1 MIPGVIQNRGKA
13 FVSNTLLHKPSD
25 YRIIVS
31 TRCWPVIWNTT
42 CNFWSC
48 ISPKIRGFSWKIY
61 MWRSAWLQ
69 RNSTLVSFHDR
80 DFKYLGLVKATS
92 GQYLISSLHLDK
104 GWWTTRLSALLFLPS
119 SNDGQSHLLDWTP
132 SLRQYRSMQSS
143 LVAKKKI
150 GGGQR
155 TKIKGTRLFFNK

>member
-1 MIPGVIQNRGKA
+1 MIPGVIKNRAKA
-13 FVSNTLLHKPSD
+13 FVSNTLSHKPSD

-48 ISPKIRGFSWKIY
+48 ISPKIRVFSWKIY
-61 MWRSAWLQ
+61 MWRSVWLQ
-69 RNSTLVSFHDR
+69 RNSTLVSFRDR

-119 SNDGQSHLLDWTP
+119 SNDGQSHLSDWTP
-132 SLRQYRSMQSS
+132 SLRQHRSMQSS
-143 LVAKKKI
+143 LVAKKYRRRRTEDKDKGCKI
-150 GGGQR
+150 IFQ
-155 TKIKGTRLFFNK
+155 